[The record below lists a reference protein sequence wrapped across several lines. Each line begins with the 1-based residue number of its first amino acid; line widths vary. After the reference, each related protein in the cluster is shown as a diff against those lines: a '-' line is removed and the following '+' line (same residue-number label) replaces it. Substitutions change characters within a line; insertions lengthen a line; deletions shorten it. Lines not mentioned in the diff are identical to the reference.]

1 VIIVSRVSVFILP
14 IYSFYQI
21 ADSIR
26 ATPTLMA
33 SAAIGTIYVSSVT
46 SQRQAN
52 SSSSQQTSI
61 VASSTTSNIA
71 NNRTN
76 NTNNGGASQLTTQI
90 SIPQGAA
97 SQQVKIF
104 YQPNAAS
111 VLGCAK
117 ITWTPHTA
125 TATDNSFDTGIIQPG
140 SSGSAII
147 KGQATIPYHCTLHPW
162 MMASLIVTSSGGNGG

>member
-1 VIIVSRVSVFILP
+1 
-14 IYSFYQI
+14 
-21 ADSIR
+21 
-26 ATPTLMA
+26 MA
-33 SAAIGTIYVSSVT
+33 LAAIGTIYVSSVT

-76 NTNNGGASQLTTQI
+76 NTNNGGASQLATQI
-90 SIPQGAA
+90 SIPQGTAT
-97 SQQVKIF
+97 QQVKIF

-111 VLGCAK
+111 VLACAK
-117 ITWTPHTA
+117 ITWTNKDSAPHTA

-147 KGQATIPYHCTLHPW
+147 KGQATIPYHCTIRPW
-162 MMASLIVTSSGGNGG
+162 MMTSLIVTSSGGNGG